1 MSVREST
8 SADRDTIA
16 SVRKLGVMNT
26 QALPAALAEIVDD
39 FQALTEPERLQLL
52 LEFSRGLP
60 ELPERLKDHP
70 ELLEQVVECQSPLFL
85 TIETEQDDGG
95 APERVRL
102 FFKAPPEAPTTRGF
116 AGVLHEGLDG
126 LSAAE
131 ILAVPDDMP
140 ELLGLT
146 RAITPLRMR
155 GMTAML
161 GRIKRKVAAAAPGRP
176 DARAP
181 DPHGPQDSL
190 PGNSGHRSTG
200 GGRRSLCRPPLQ
212 PRSGGGQLRTGS
224 RRGAGHRSRHGSSRP

>member
-1 MSVREST
+1 
-8 SADRDTIA
+8 
-16 SVRKLGVMNT
+16 VRKLEVMSTNT
-26 QALPAALAEIVDD
+26 LPAALAEIVDD
-39 FQALTEPERLQLL
+39 FQALTEPDRLQLL

-85 TIETEQDDGG
+85 TIESEKNKDNAEGPR
-95 APERVRL
+95 AYRL

-126 LSAAE
+126 LTAQE
-131 ILAVPDDMP
+131 ILDVPDDMP

-161 GRIKRKVAAAAPGRP
+161 GRIKRKVAAA
-176 DARAP
+176 
-181 DPHGPQDSL
+181 
-190 PGNSGHRSTG
+190 
-200 GGRRSLCRPPLQ
+200 
-212 PRSGGGQLRTGS
+212 S
-224 RRGAGHRSRHGSSRP
+224 RLEN

>member
-1 MSVREST
+1 M
-8 SADRDTIA
+8 
-16 SVRKLGVMNT
+16 RKLEVMSTNT
-26 QALPAALAEIVDD
+26 LPAALAEIVDD
-39 FQALTEPERLQLL
+39 FQALTEPDRLQLL

-85 TIETEQDDGG
+85 TIESEKNKDDAEGPR
-95 APERVRL
+95 AYRL

-126 LSAAE
+126 LTAQE
-131 ILAVPDDMP
+131 ILDVPDDMP

-161 GRIKRKVAAAAPGRP
+161 GRIKRKVAAA
-176 DARAP
+176 
-181 DPHGPQDSL
+181 
-190 PGNSGHRSTG
+190 
-200 GGRRSLCRPPLQ
+200 
-212 PRSGGGQLRTGS
+212 S
-224 RRGAGHRSRHGSSRP
+224 RLER

>member
-1 MSVREST
+1 M
-8 SADRDTIA
+8 
-16 SVRKLGVMNT
+16 RKLEVMSTNT
-26 QALPAALAEIVDD
+26 LPAALAEIVDD
-39 FQALTEPERLQLL
+39 FQALTEPDRLQLL

-85 TIETEQDDGG
+85 TIESEKNKDNAEGPR
-95 APERVRL
+95 AYRL

-126 LSAAE
+126 LTAQE
-131 ILAVPDDMP
+131 ILDVPDDMP

-161 GRIKRKVAAAAPGRP
+161 GRIKRKVAAA
-176 DARAP
+176 
-181 DPHGPQDSL
+181 
-190 PGNSGHRSTG
+190 
-200 GGRRSLCRPPLQ
+200 
-212 PRSGGGQLRTGS
+212 S
-224 RRGAGHRSRHGSSRP
+224 RLER

>member
-1 MSVREST
+1 MT
-8 SADRDTIA
+8 
-16 SVRKLGVMNT
+16 T
-26 QALPAALAEIVDD
+26 QALPSALAAIVDD

-52 LEFSRGLP
+52 LEFSEGLP

-85 TIETEQDDGG
+85 TIETENNDAG
-95 APERVRL
+95 AAAGAVRL
-102 FFKAPPEAPTTRGF
+102 YFKAPAEAPTTRGF

-131 ILAVPDDMP
+131 ILSVPDDMP

-161 GRIKRKVAAAAPGRP
+161 GRIKRKVAAA
-176 DARAP
+176 
-181 DPHGPQDSL
+181 
-190 PGNSGHRSTG
+190 
-200 GGRRSLCRPPLQ
+200 
-212 PRSGGGQLRTGS
+212 S
-224 RRGAGHRSRHGSSRP
+224 RVHV

>member
-1 MSVREST
+1 
-8 SADRDTIA
+8 
-16 SVRKLGVMNT
+16 MNT

-52 LEFSRGLP
+52 LEFSQGLP
-60 ELPERLKDHP
+60 ELPDRLKDHP

-85 TIETEQDDGG
+85 TVETEKHDAGSP
-95 APERVRL
+95 ASVWL
-102 FFKAPPEAPTTRGF
+102 YFKAPPEAPTTRGF

-126 LSAAE
+126 LTAPE

-161 GRIKRKVAAAAPGRP
+161 GRIKRKVAASAAVQ
-176 DARAP
+176 A
-181 DPHGPQDSL
+181 
-190 PGNSGHRSTG
+190 
-200 GGRRSLCRPPLQ
+200 
-212 PRSGGGQLRTGS
+212 
-224 RRGAGHRSRHGSSRP
+224 

>member
-1 MSVREST
+1 MST
-8 SADRDTIA
+8 
-16 SVRKLGVMNT
+16 NT
-26 QALPAALAEIVDD
+26 LPAALAEIVDD

-60 ELPERLKDHP
+60 ELPERLLDHP

-85 TIETEQDDGG
+85 TIEQERKDDGG
-95 APERVRL
+95 TLGYRL

-126 LSAAE
+126 LTASE
-131 ILAVPDDMP
+131 ILSVPDDMP

-161 GRIKRKVAAAAPGRP
+161 GRIKRKVAAADR
-176 DARAP
+176 
-181 DPHGPQDSL
+181 
-190 PGNSGHRSTG
+190 
-200 GGRRSLCRPPLQ
+200 LQ
-212 PRSGGGQLRTGS
+212 S
-224 RRGAGHRSRHGSSRP
+224 